1 MQQLDL
7 FTKKPARYKFWVSF
21 YINGL
26 GNISTQVEI
35 NQNDRRDAIWTAK
48 KQLKLKYYNQA
59 AAFLMSSPPKSPS
72 S

>member
-1 MQQLDL
+1 MPQLDL
-7 FTKKPARYKFWVSF
+7 FTKKPAIYRFHVSF
-21 YINGL
+21 YVNGK

-35 NQNDRRDAIWTAK
+35 NKNDKRSAIWAAK

-59 AAFLMSSPPKSPS
+59 AAFLSSSPPKGS